1 MANLS
6 LGIVEVIGLTTA
18 VTAADA
24 MVKAADVR
32 LIGYEIS
39 NGLGLVTVR
48 VQGGV
53 AAVQAAVA
61 AGAGAAAQVGTVF
74 AKLVIARPDP
84 GLTIFQAQGRMKTLA
99 PVQDQ
104 AAGQSQLLPTAVQ
117 PDPKIKEN
125 SAPEQ
130 AADVVIPVKATT
142 VLPVMVEQE
151 AAAVNPPSPEV
162 LPDPAEPP
170 AAAEQPAAA
179 VEQADNADNA
189 DDAAPVSVPGPPRTK
204 KKGEPKSST

>member
-99 PVQDQ
+99 AAQDQ
-104 AAGQSQLLPTAVQ
+104 AAGQRPLTPMAVQ
-117 PDPKIKEN
+117 PEAEPTVRADA
-125 SAPEQ
+125 APVQE
-130 AADVVIPVKATT
+130 AAVVIPLTAAAD
-142 VLPVMVEQE
+142 LPVMAEQE
-151 AAAVNPPSPEV
+151 AAAVNPPSPAV
-162 LPDPAEPP
+162 
-170 AAAEQPAAA
+170 A
-179 VEQADNADNA
+179 VEQAANADE
-189 DDAAPVSVPGPPRTK
+189 AAPASIPGPARSK
-204 KKGEPKSST
+204 KKAEPKFT